1 MLPVGAALLRNPLP
15 ELGAGSV
22 LLWHDAVAEFSLEFA
37 QLLKP
42 YAPNGCQ
49 ISLDC
54 SPVESKTL
62 ELSNTLLCHSSWLT
76 FCVLPVFRALNRN
89 PPPKLG
95 VGRVPLCYEAV
106 AELSLEFA

>member
-1 MLPVGAALLRNPLP
+1 MLPIGAALLRKPLP

-22 LLWHDAVAEFSLEFA
+22 LLWHEAVAEFA